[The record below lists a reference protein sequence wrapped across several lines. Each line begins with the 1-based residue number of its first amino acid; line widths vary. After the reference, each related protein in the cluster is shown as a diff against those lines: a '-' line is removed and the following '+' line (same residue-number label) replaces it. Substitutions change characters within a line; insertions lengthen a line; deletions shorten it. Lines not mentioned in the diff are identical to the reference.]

1 VQKCT
6 VPDALKRGRLK
17 AAAVAADGRDHESAM
32 QQPAAASLSC
42 IAPAALRRR
51 GFTLIE
57 LMIALAV
64 VAVLAAVAIPS
75 YLSQIRSGRRA
86 DAVAA
91 ANAVLQAQERWRGEH
106 TTYSANLSN
115 LVAASYGVATTSPD
129 GYYTIATSTVSGSA
143 GYRYVVT
150 ATAVSSRSQAAD
162 SGCTVLTLTADQ
174 RSTPSLSYTPAGC
187 WKR

>member
-1 VQKCT
+1 LKRR
-6 VPDALKRGRLK
+6 ALKS
-17 AAAVAADGRDHESAM
+17 AAAAADGQDYESAM
-32 QQPAAASLSC
+32 QQPAAVSLSR
-42 IAPAALRRR
+42 IAPAAQRRR

-57 LMIALAV
+57 LMVALAV

-91 ANAVLQAQERWRGEH
+91 ANAMLQAQERWRGEH
-106 TTYSANLSN
+106 TTYSASVADLI
-115 LVAASYGVATTSPD
+115 AASYGVATTSPD
-129 GYYTIATSTVSGSA
+129 GYYTMSTSTVNASA

-150 ATAVSSRSQAAD
+150 ATAVSSRSQASD
-162 SGCTVLTLTADQ
+162 SGCTVMTVTADQ